1 MKNQIPRMYLWLCA
15 IFFAILLMA
24 RARMIWPEHPTLLAV
39 ILFLFAVSST
49 VMLVDTIRRGR
60 PMRKPT
66 RFSPR
71 IRRGR
76 PVRKPTR
83 PFPLRIVLTVLAVI
97 TTSLALLGLLF
108 YISPSLF
115 ITLMSLLPASIQEA
129 MFIDFVFRGTGFWM
143 FAIVSGILWY
153 IISKIR

>member
-1 MKNQIPRMYLWLCA
+1 MKTRMVRIFLWLCA
-15 IFFAILLMA
+15 IFFAMLLMA
-24 RARMIWPEHPTLLAV
+24 RARIIWPEHPTLLTV

-49 VMLVDTIRRGR
+49 VMLVDT
-60 PMRKPT
+60 
-66 RFSPR
+66 

-115 ITLMSLLPASIQEA
+115 ITLMSFLPASIQEA